1 MTEPRHIEG
10 EEYDTTMTTAVRSR
24 IAVFAAGAV
33 SFLNLYATQSLLPEL
48 TRTFGA
54 TEAAVALTVSAATIS
69 VALIAPFAGTLAD
82 AVGRKRTVVA
92 AVLLLLIPTL
102 AAALSQSLHEL
113 IVWRLLQ
120 GLCLPAI
127 FAVTVAHISEQWPVD
142 ERADVTALYMAG
154 SVLGGF
160 SGRFVSAL
168 IEPVAGWRFAFVA
181 LAVITALCAA
191 ILIRWLPAD
200 APRPANRRSGI
211 AAILDAWR
219 GHLTNGRLLAVCVVG
234 FLMLFTLQAVF
245 TWVNFHLSQPPF
257 SLTTAQLGFIFA
269 VYLAGVVVTPMT
281 GRLLRRFGTR
291 GTVALA
297 AACSSLGLAATLAP
311 SLPVVIAGLAAGG
324 VGVFVTQAV
333 AMGRIG
339 QVVPGGGKSSAV
351 GLHVLAYYMGGTV
364 GPVGPAPVWH
374 AFGWPGVVAL
384 GIAAMTLA
392 GLIAGLFWRP
402 VPAPRHDPGADA
414 IAAPARTPAE

>member
-1 MTEPRHIEG
+1 MTAPRHIES
-10 EEYDTTMTTAVRSR
+10 EEYDAAMTAIRPR

-48 TRTFGA
+48 SRVFDA
-54 TEAAVALTVSAATIS
+54 SEAAVALTVSAATIS
-69 VALIAPFAGTLAD
+69 VALVAPFAGTLAD
-82 AVGRKRTVVA
+82 AVGRKRMVVA
-92 AVLLLLIPTL
+92 AVLLLLVPTL
-102 AAALSQSLHEL
+102 LAAQAASLHEL

-160 SGRFVSAL
+160 SGRFVSAM

-181 LAVITALCAA
+181 LALITTLCAV
-191 ILIRWLPAD
+191 ILVRWLPKD
-200 APRPANRRSGI
+200 EPRPTGRRSGI
-211 AAILDAWR
+211 GAVLDAWR

-234 FLMLFTLQAVF
+234 FLMLFFLQAVF
-245 TWVNFHLSQPPF
+245 TWVNFHLSQPPY
-257 SLTTAQLGFIFA
+257 SLSTAQLGFIFA

-297 AACSSLGLAATLAP
+297 AGVSSLGLLATLAP
-311 SLPVVIAGLAAGG
+311 SLPVVVAGLAAGG

-333 AMGRIG
+333 AMGRVG
-339 QVVPGGGKSSAV
+339 QVVPSGGRSSAV
-351 GLHVLAYYMGGTV
+351 GLYVLFYYMGGTT

-374 AFGWPGVVAL
+374 AFGWPGVVAV
-384 GIAAMTLA
+384 GIAAMATA
-392 GLIAGLFWRP
+392 GLIAAVAWKP
-402 VPAPRHDPGADA
+402 VPAVRPEPTVAE
-414 IAAPARTPAE
+414 APAE

>member
-1 MTEPRHIEG
+1 MTPIRP
-10 EEYDTTMTTAVRSR
+10 R

-48 TRTFGA
+48 SRVFGA
-54 TEAAVALTVSAATIS
+54 SEAAVALTVSAATIS
-69 VALIAPFAGTLAD
+69 VALVAPFAGTLAD
-82 AVGRKRTVVA
+82 AVGRKRMVVA
-92 AVLLLLIPTL
+92 AVLLLLVPTL
-102 AAALSQSLHEL
+102 LAAQAASLHEL

-160 SGRFVSAL
+160 SGRFVSAM

-181 LAVITALCAA
+181 LALITTLCAV
-191 ILIRWLPAD
+191 ILVRWLPKD
-200 APRPANRRSGI
+200 APRPTGRRSGI
-211 AAILDAWR
+211 GAVLDAWR

-234 FLMLFTLQAVF
+234 FLMLFFLQAVF
-245 TWVNFHLSQPPF
+245 TWVNFHLSQPPYNL
-257 SLTTAQLGFIFA
+257 STAQLGFIFA

-297 AACSSLGLAATLAP
+297 AGVSSLGLLATLAP
-311 SLPVVIAGLAAGG
+311 SLPVVVAGLAAGG

-333 AMGRIG
+333 AMGRVG
-339 QVVPGGGKSSAV
+339 QVVPSGGRSSAV
-351 GLHVLAYYMGGTV
+351 GLYVLFYYMGGTT

-374 AFGWPGVVAL
+374 AFGWPGVVAV
-384 GIAAMTLA
+384 GIAAMATA
-392 GLIAGLFWRP
+392 GLIAAVAWRP
-402 VPAPRHDPGADA
+402 VPAVRPEPTVAE
-414 IAAPARTPAE
+414 APAE

>member
-1 MTEPRHIEG
+1 MTSP
-10 EEYDTTMTTAVRSR
+10 VRPR

-48 TRTFGA
+48 TRQFSA
-54 TEAAVALTVSAATIS
+54 TEAAVALTVSAATVS
-69 VALIAPFAGTLAD
+69 VAVTAPFAGTLAD
-82 AVGRKRTVVA
+82 AIGRKRTVIG
-92 AVLLLLIPTL
+92 AVLLLLVPTL
-102 AAALSQSLHEL
+102 LAALAQSLHEL
-113 IVWRLLQ
+113 ILWRLLQ

-127 FAVTVAHISEQWPVD
+127 FAVTVAHISEQWPAD

-168 IEPVAGWRFAFVA
+168 IEPLAGWRFAFVA
-181 LAVITALCAA
+181 LAAITVVCAVV
-191 ILIRWLPAD
+191 LIRWLPAD
-200 APRPANRRSGI
+200 APKPPGRRSGI
-211 AAILDAWR
+211 AAILEAWR
-219 GHLTNGRLLAVCVVG
+219 GHLTNPRLLAVCVVG

-257 SLTTAQLGFIFA
+257 SLTTTQLGFIFA
-269 VYLAGVVVTPMT
+269 VYLAGVVVTPTT
-281 GRLLRRFGTR
+281 GRLLRRFGAR

-297 AACSSLGLAATLAP
+297 AAVSSLGLVATLAE

-333 AMGRIG
+333 AMGRVG
-339 QVVPGGGKSSAV
+339 QVVPSGGRSSAV
-351 GLHVLAYYMGGTV
+351 GLYVLAYYLGGSV

-374 AFGWPGVVAL
+374 AFGWPGVVAV
-384 GIAAMTLA
+384 GIAAATLA
-392 GLIAGLFWRP
+392 GVIAALAWKP
-402 VPAPRHDPGADA
+402 VPAIVPQPDA
-414 IAAPARTPAE
+414 PPAQAPAE